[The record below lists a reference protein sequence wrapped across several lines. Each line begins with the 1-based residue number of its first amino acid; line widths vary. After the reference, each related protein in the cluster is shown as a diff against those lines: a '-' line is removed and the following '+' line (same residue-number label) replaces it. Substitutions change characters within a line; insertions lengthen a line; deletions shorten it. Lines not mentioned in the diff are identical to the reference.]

1 MSDTNGNRAVLV
13 VGAGVAGM
21 RSALDLADAG
31 VRVVLVDESPTIGGR
46 AAELERA
53 YLDGAPA
60 YCGIAPLL
68 DAVLEHPRITVL
80 SGATVNRIG
89 GTPGEFKVR
98 VTQAPLRVTEE
109 CDNCGRC
116 VEVCPIKPYDGFN
129 EGLMLRT
136 AIDIRNPHSVA
147 ARCHIEKET
156 PICQETCPVHL
167 NIRRYVGLIADG
179 RYDEALAEVRK
190 RNPLPSICGRVC
202 HHPCEAACN
211 RGYQDQPVAIDALK
225 RFASDYE
232 MALRKAGK
240 SFLPPVPKKMADAR
254 VAVVGAGPAGL
265 TVAHDLALLGYEP
278 TIYEEAPVPG
288 GMLWICIPEYRLPR
302 DIIQSEVDYIKHL
315 GVELKL
321 NRPIGPDL
329 TIDDLLAEGYRAVF
343 LGIGAHKGLKLRV
356 EGEDDFEG
364 FLDCIKFLRRV
375 NLGDTSKPGTKV
387 VVIGGGNSAIDSAR
401 TALRVG
407 SDEVTILYRRTRR
420 EMPANSWEID
430 EAEHEGVRLEYL
442 AAPVKILGENGKVC
456 GMVCQKM
463 ELGKLDA
470 SGRRRPVPIEGSE
483 FEIETDCVIPAI
495 SQEPD
500 LAFLHEEHG
509 LEISRW
515 NSFII
520 DKRTGMTNRPGI
532 FSGGDADT
540 GPATVIEAIAAGHV
554 AAAGI
559 HRYIT
564 ETGKQDAR

>member
-1 MSDTNGNRAVLV
+1 MMSDANGDRAVLV

-21 RSALDLADAG
+21 QSALDLANAG
-31 VRVVLVDESPTIGGR
+31 VKVYLVDESPTIGGKIT
-46 AAELERA
+46 ELERT
-53 YLDGAPA
+53 YLDDTPT
-60 YCGIAPLL
+60 YCRVAPLL
-68 DAVLEHPRITVL
+68 DAVLEHPNIQVISNASVGRIKG
-80 SGATVNRIG
+80 S
-89 GTPGEFKVR
+89 PGEFKIQ
-98 VTQAPLRVTEE
+98 VTQGPLRVTEQ

-116 VEVCPIKPYDGFN
+116 VEVCPVKPYDTFN

-136 AIDIRNPHSVA
+136 AIDIRDPHSVA

-156 PICQETCPVHL
+156 PICQETCPVHI
-167 NIRRYVGLIADG
+167 NIRRYVGLVADG
-179 RYDEALAEVRK
+179 RYEEALAEVRD
-190 RNPLPSICGRVC
+190 RNPLPAVCGRVC
-202 HHPCEAACN
+202 HHPCESACN
-211 RGYQDQPVAIDALK
+211 RGHQDEPVAIDAIK
-225 RFASDYE
+225 RFAADYE
-232 MALRKAGK
+232 LALRKAGK
-240 SFLPPVPKKMADAR
+240 SFLPPVPKKMPDSK

-278 TIYEEAPVPG
+278 TIFEAAPVPG

-302 DIIQSEVDYIKHL
+302 DIIQAEVDYIKHL

-321 NRPIGPDL
+321 NTPIGPDL
-329 TIDDLLAEGYRAVF
+329 TFDDLLNQGFKAVF

-364 FLDCIKFLRRV
+364 FLDCIQFLRQV
-375 NLGDTSKPGTKV
+375 NLGDTSKPGKKV

-456 GMVCQKM
+456 GMLCQKM

-500 LAFLHEEHG
+500 ISFLHEDHG

-515 NSFII
+515 NSIVI
-520 DKRTGMTNRPGI
+520 DSRTGMTNRPGI

-554 AAAGI
+554 AAEGM
-559 HRYIT
+559 HRYI
-564 ETGKQDAR
+564 QDQR